1 VWEVKVMDIFLIIF
15 YLIILKF
22 PTFFRIEYRDSIM
35 VFFNWF
41 DSEMTSNQ
49 PSSIQLRELIDFELI
64 SQQNSQ
70 KLNSKLAGNQNLFQ
84 IQIFLSILFNILIF
98 SLRYL

>member
-1 VWEVKVMDIFLIIF
+1 VFLLALHRMLDCQKVELKAKVVQHLFIPLLGELCVGKVMDIFLIIF
-15 YLIILKF
+15 HLFILKF

-49 PSSIQLRELIDFELI
+49 PSFISIERID
-64 SQQNSQ
+64 
-70 KLNSKLAGNQNLFQ
+70 
-84 IQIFLSILFNILIF
+84 
-98 SLRYL
+98 